1 MNGDDGHSAE
11 KQSILTRLLDAVKQC
26 QVRFGG
32 RTELA
37 ADADS
42 RVSCLCAAWEVAL
55 QHGMKQN
62 KALTAL
68 KQVTNLTRLNKV
80 TDIITDITSK
90 ETEPVFWQYVK
101 ESLTKHEQDRF
112 YSLKNISTDTGRGRA
127 WLRST
132 LNEHSLER
140 NMHMILE
147 SEELLRQY
155 YESWAFM
162 RDQER
167 SSMMPMMA
175 AGLGSILFAI
185 NIDNPDLNAVKRV
198 ASSNINIPVTSK
210 PVLDKIANEPRPV
223 IAGEEGSAPPQ
234 GKHTEVR
241 KKEKKKRK
249 KNAHIVSFDEDDSGT
264 FSADPDQSEHSSKYT
279 IGSSDLT
286 PRSLEGETI
295 DESSELDSQ
304 IPSLSIHDNSSSD
317 LRTHLSVEM
326 SYQREA
332 SINSETSYDRPP
344 SVQSLSSAD
353 FEISDSIQGLVPLSK
368 EGQPITSRDV
378 RGVPRISDSL
388 STSVDSTG
396 SLPKFSG
403 YDIESAALALDMAQ
417 KGTNSSFS
425 RTAGDGVNVEEVIQ
439 RETMSTEE
447 LKKAVVAMMV
457 RKDEVEEQNKSI
469 QAMLQQ
475 EMETSSM
482 LRAEIEEM
490 KQMAAVKQEKEQAKY
505 QTLQKENELLK
516 HQLRRYVNAV
526 QMLRAEGS
534 QVDDSLGIHLEEP
547 QPSIPPAKSTVDY
560 SHEASEYEKKL
571 IQVAEMHGELM
582 EFNEMLHRQLN
593 AKEGF
598 IRRLQGE
605 LVDLRG
611 PLPQD
616 LLSAGEETNADLDQQ
631 ASVRIR
637 SLVNI
642 WIPAA
647 FLQGAASDAHHVYQI
662 YVRIKDEEWNVYKRF
677 SQFHQF
683 HNQIKKIYPKTGK
696 FEFPPKKTIGKKDAK
711 VVENRRKV
719 FQTYLRL
726 VINLVFDNDK
736 TKATSVNKEVFIQK
750 LPFFSDRAAE
760 KNDGKKVKKNSS
772 SSSLSTSPGNQ
783 SSFPQPQYEGL

>member
-11 KQSILTRLLDAVKQC
+11 KQSILTRLLDSVKQC

-62 KALTAL
+62 KALLAL
-68 KQVTNLTRLNKV
+68 KQVSNLPGLHKV

-90 ETEPVFWQYVK
+90 EADPVFWQYVK
-101 ESLTKHEQDRF
+101 ENLTKHEQDRF
-112 YSLKNISTDTGRGRA
+112 YTLKHINTDSGRGRA
-127 WLRST
+127 WLRSA

-147 SEELLRQY
+147 NEELLNQY

-185 NIDNPDLNAVKRV
+185 IIDNPDLNAVKKS
-198 ASSNINIPVTSK
+198 AFSNVNIPVSSR

-223 IAGEEGSAPPQ
+223 IAGEETSASL
-234 GKHTEVR
+234 TEIR
-241 KKEKKKRK
+241 KKEKKKK
-249 KNAHIVSFDEDDSGT
+249 KKTAHIVSFDEDDSGT
-264 FSADPDQSEHSSKYT
+264 FSADPDQSEQSSKVT
-279 IGSSDLT
+279 IGSSEL
-286 PRSLEGETI
+286 SKKSVGKTI
-295 DESSELDSQ
+295 DETSELVSQ
-304 IPSLSIHDNSSSD
+304 ISAVRINDNGSSD
-317 LRTHLSVEM
+317 ARTHLSVNRTL
-326 SYQREA
+326 QRES
-332 SINSETSYDRPP
+332 SINSQTSYDRPP
-344 SVQSLSSAD
+344 SVHSLSSTDLDLSEPAPV
-353 FEISDSIQGLVPLSK
+353 LVPLSR
-368 EGQPITSRDV
+368 EGQPIISSVV
-378 RGVPRISDSL
+378 RGASCDSL
-388 STSVDSTG
+388 STSVDSVG
-396 SLPKFSG
+396 SFPRFNG
-403 YDIESAALALDMAQ
+403 FDIESAALALDMAQ
-417 KGTNSSFS
+417 KGTNSSF

-439 RETMSTEE
+439 KETMSNEE

-457 RKDEVEEQNKSI
+457 RKDEVEEQNKNI

-475 EMETSSM
+475 EMETSSL
-482 LRAEIEEM
+482 LRAEMEEM
-490 KQMAAVKQEKEQAKY
+490 KQTFTAKHEKEQAKY

-534 QVDDSLGIHLEEP
+534 QVDESLGIHLEEP

-593 AKEGF
+593 SKEGF

-616 LLSAGEETNADLDQQ
+616 LLYAGEEMPPESEQHLP
-631 ASVRIR
+631 VRT
-637 SLVNI
+637 LVNV

-677 SQFHQF
+677 SQFHQV
-683 HNQIKKIYPKTGK
+683 HNQLKKIYPKIGK
-696 FEFPPKKTIGKKDAK
+696 FEFPPKKTLGKKDAK
-711 VVENRRKV
+711 VVENRRRV
-719 FQTYLRL
+719 FQTYLRA
-726 VINLVFDNDK
+726 VINHVLDNDK
-736 TKATSVNKEVFIQK
+736 SQDATISKDSFIQR
-750 LPFFSDRAAE
+750 LPFFSDKTAE
-760 KNDGKKVKKNSS
+760 KADSKKVKKTAS

-783 SSFPQPQYEGL
+783 SSLPQPQYEGL

>member
-1 MNGDDGHSAE
+1 MNGADGHSAE

-37 ADADS
+37 TDADS

-55 QHGMKQN
+55 QHGMKQS

-68 KQVTNLTRLNKV
+68 KQVTNLTGLNKV
-80 TDIITDITSK
+80 TDILTDITSK
-90 ETEPVFWQYVK
+90 EPEPVFWLYVK
-101 ESLTKHEQDRF
+101 ENLTKHEQDRF
-112 YSLKNISTDTGRGRA
+112 YTLKNINNDTGRGRA
-127 WLRST
+127 WLRSA

-147 SEELLRQY
+147 NQGLLSQF
-155 YESWAFM
+155 YEPWAFM
-162 RDQER
+162 CDQER

-185 NIDNPDLNAVKRV
+185 NVDNVDLNAVKR
-198 ASSNINIPVTSK
+198 ATSSNVNISISSK
-210 PVLDKIANEPRPV
+210 PVLDTIANEPRPV
-223 IAGEEGSAPPQ
+223 IAGEEGSGPL
-234 GKHTEVR
+234 TEMK
-241 KKEKKKRK
+241 KKEKKKKK

-264 FSADPDQSEHSSKYT
+264 FSADPDLSEQSSKFSV
-279 IGSSDLT
+279 GSSDLI
-286 PRSLEGETI
+286 PRSLEEET
-295 DESSELDSQ
+295 DESSELISEM
-304 IPSLSIHDNSSSD
+304 PSILIDNNDSSD
-317 LRTHLSVEM
+317 VQTHLSVDVP
-326 SYQREA
+326 YQREA
-332 SINSETSYDRPP
+332 SINSETSYDRPL
-344 SVQSLSSAD
+344 SVHSLSSAD
-353 FEISDSIQGLVPLSK
+353 LDVSDPAHGLVPLSK
-368 EGQPITSRDV
+368 EGQPIISSIT
-378 RGVPRISDSL
+378 RGVSTTSDSL

-417 KGTNSSFS
+417 KGTNSSF
-425 RTAGDGVNVEEVIQ
+425 RTAGDGVNIEEVIQ

-457 RKDEVEEQNKSI
+457 RKDEVEDQNKNI

-490 KQMAAVKQEKEQAKY
+490 RQTSVAKQEKEEAKY
-505 QTLQKENELLK
+505 QALQKENELLK

-534 QVDDSLGIHLEEP
+534 QVDESLGIHLEEP

-582 EFNEMLHRQLN
+582 EFNEMIHRQLN
-593 AKEGF
+593 AKEAF

-616 LLSAGEETNADLDQQ
+616 LLSAGEETSSDVEQQ
-631 ASVRIR
+631 SVRT
-637 SLVNI
+637 LVNV

-683 HNQIKKIYPKTGK
+683 HNQLKKIYPKIGK
-696 FEFPPKKTIGKKDAK
+696 FDFPPKKTIGKKDAK
-711 VVENRRKV
+711 VVENRRRV
-719 FQTYLRL
+719 FQLYLRL
-726 VINLVFDNDK
+726 VINYVVDNDK
-736 TKATSVNKEVFIQK
+736 SQSTNINKDVFIQR
-750 LPFFSDRAAE
+750 LPFFSDRATE
-760 KNDGKKVKKNSS
+760 KTDSKKVKKAQVKSS
-772 SSSLSTSPGNQ
+772 SSSSPSSSPGNP
-783 SSFPQPQYEGL
+783 SSLPQYEGL

>member
-1 MNGDDGHSAE
+1 MSGDDGHSAE
-11 KQSILTRLLDAVKQC
+11 KQSILTRLLDSVKQC

-55 QHGMKQN
+55 QHGLKHN
-62 KALTAL
+62 RALLAL
-68 KQVTNLTRLNKV
+68 KQVSNLPGLNKV
-80 TDIITDITSK
+80 SDIITDITSK
-90 ETEPVFWQYVK
+90 ETDPVFWQYVK
-101 ESLTKHEQDRF
+101 ENLTKHEQDRF
-112 YSLKNISTDTGRGRA
+112 YTLKHINTDSGRGRA
-127 WLRST
+127 WLRSA

-147 SEELLRQY
+147 NEELLNQY
-155 YESWAFM
+155 YETWAFM

-185 NIDNPDLNAVKRV
+185 NIDNPDLNAVKKS
-198 ASSNINIPVTSK
+198 ASSNVNIPVSSR
-210 PVLDKIANEPRPV
+210 PVLSKLANEPRPV
-223 IAGEEGSAPPQ
+223 IGGEETSAPP
-234 GKHTEVR
+234 TEIK
-241 KKEKKKRK
+241 KKEKKKK
-249 KNAHIVSFDEDDSGT
+249 KKAAHIVSFDEDDSGT
-264 FSADPDQSEHSSKYT
+264 FSADPDQSEQSSKVK
-279 IGSSDLT
+279 IGSSELFQK
-286 PRSLEGETI
+286 SEGKKINET
-295 DESSELDSQ
+295 SELVSQ
-304 IPSLSIHDNSSSD
+304 ISDNGTSD
-317 LRTHLSVEM
+317 ARNHLSVNRTL
-326 SYQREA
+326 QREA
-332 SINSETSYDRPP
+332 SINSQTSYDRPP
-344 SVQSLSSAD
+344 SVHSLSSTD
-353 FEISDSIQGLVPLSK
+353 LDLSESTQVLVPLTK
-368 EGQPITSRDV
+368 EGQPIISSVV
-378 RGVPRISDSL
+378 RGVSSDSL
-388 STSVDSTG
+388 STSVDSVG
-396 SLPKFSG
+396 SFPRFNG
-403 YDIESAALALDMAQ
+403 FDIESAALALDMAQ
-417 KGTNSSFS
+417 KGTNSSF

-439 RETMSTEE
+439 KETMSNEE

-457 RKDEVEEQNKSI
+457 RKDEVEEQNKNI

-475 EMETSSM
+475 EMETSSL

-490 KQMAAVKQEKEQAKY
+490 KQTFTAKQEKEQAKY

-534 QVDDSLGIHLEEP
+534 QVDESLGIHFDEP
-547 QPSIPPAKSTVDY
+547 QPPIPPAKSTVDY
-560 SHEASEYEKKL
+560 SYEASEYEKKL

-593 AKEGF
+593 SKEGF

-616 LLSAGEETNADLDQQ
+616 LLYAGEETPPDSEQH
-631 ASVRIR
+631 SPVRT
-637 SLVNI
+637 LVNV

-677 SQFHQF
+677 SQFHQV
-683 HNQIKKIYPKTGK
+683 HNQLKKIYPKIGK
-696 FEFPPKKTIGKKDAK
+696 FEFPPKKTLGKKDAK
-711 VVENRRKV
+711 VVENRRRV

-726 VINLVFDNDK
+726 VINHVLDNDK
-736 TKATSVNKEVFIQK
+736 SQDTAISKDAFIQR
-750 LPFFSDRAAE
+750 LPFFSDKTAE
-760 KNDGKKVKKNSS
+760 KSDSKKVKKTAS

-783 SSFPQPQYEGL
+783 SSMQQPQYEGL